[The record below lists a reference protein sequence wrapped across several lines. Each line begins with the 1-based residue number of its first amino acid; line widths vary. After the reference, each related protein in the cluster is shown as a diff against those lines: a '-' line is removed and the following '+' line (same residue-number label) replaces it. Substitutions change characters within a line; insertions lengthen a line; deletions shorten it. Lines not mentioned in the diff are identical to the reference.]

1 MHMLFISRP
10 KVKDGAWTVQLNRW
24 RTLWDQFTNKLFR
37 VNLFRKPSQSS
48 KLPTEFEPCVF
59 DQLKSLV
66 EGIMNDSYLSL
77 VALQKKKKQEMK
89 WVLQLAFV

>member
-48 KLPTEFEPCVF
+48 KLPTEFEQCVF

-66 EGIMNDSYLSL
+66 EGIMKDSYLSL
-77 VALQKKKKQEMK
+77 AALQKKKKKQEMSTEY
-89 WVLQLAFV
+89 FN